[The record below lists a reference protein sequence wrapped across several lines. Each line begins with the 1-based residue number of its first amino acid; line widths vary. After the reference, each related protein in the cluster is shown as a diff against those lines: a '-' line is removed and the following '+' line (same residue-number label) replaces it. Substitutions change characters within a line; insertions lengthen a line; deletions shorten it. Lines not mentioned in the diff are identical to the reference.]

1 MQILRRSL
9 LSLLAACTLTAQ
21 VGLIAQSPAPGKAA
35 AAAPAKIPA
44 LFLSDIHLDPFADP
58 AKAARL
64 NAAPAAEW
72 PAILSAPDSPTQAK
86 EFAALQEACPT
97 RGIDTPYVLWQSS
110 LTAIR
115 ADAARARFITLSG
128 DLLAHSFDC
137 KYKALL
143 PTATPAQFLAFTE
156 KTVRTIVFT
165 LRAALPGVPLYI
177 ALGNNDSG
185 CGDYQLDA
193 AHDAFLGYT
202 AKIVAESLSASLSDQ
217 DRAAVL
223 SDFAA
228 GGYYSVPL
236 AAVPHT
242 RLLVLD
248 DLFFS
253 ANYSTCSGQPDHAPA
268 AAQLAWLAEQLS
280 AARQHNERV
289 WVMGHIPPGVDLYS
303 TARNSANVC
312 AGARPQMFLAS
323 ESLAELLARNA
334 DVVRLA
340 LFGHTH
346 ADEMRLLT
354 PDDGPQARNHSHIR
368 RPGQDCRLH
377 QPGQRQPAHLHAGL
391 HRPRHRDARRLHR
404 LHGLQP
410 QRRRRQMGAG
420 VHLLDHLPPAGLRRG
435 LAGEADPRLPV
446 RPLCQIPGQP
456 GNPAQLLPRRHLA
469 GNPVRVAAVRL
480 HAGARHRTQLRR
492 LRLRRHKV
500 AARIRKTQAAST
512 TLLNR
517 CYDFPVE
524 TDSLHTIRKPH
535 AQLLRP
541 SSRPCSHTPSRP
553 RPDGAIGRTA
563 RATGSRA
570 RLAGSASRA
579 RGVLPRHSNPR
590 FQSRRR

>member
-9 LSLLAACTLTAQ
+9 LSLLAASALTAQ

-58 AKAARL
+58 GKAARL
-64 NAAPAAEW
+64 NAAPATEW

-86 EFAALQEACPT
+86 EIAALQEACPT
-97 RGIDTPYVLWQSS
+97 RGIDTPYVLWQSG

-143 PTATPAQFLAFTE
+143 PTATPAQFLDFTE
-156 KTVRTIVFT
+156 KTVRTIVTT
-165 LRAALPGVPLYI
+165 LRAALPGVPLYL
-177 ALGNNDSG
+177 AMGNNDSG

-202 AKIVAESLSASLSDQ
+202 AKVVAESLSASLFDQ

-236 AAVPHT
+236 AGVPHT

-268 AAQLAWLAEQLS
+268 AAQLAWLAGQLS
-280 AARQHNERV
+280 SARQHNERV

-312 AGARPQMFLAS
+312 AGARPRMFLAS

-334 DVVRLA
+334 DAGPAGA
-340 LFGHTH
+340 LRPHPRRRDAP
-346 ADEMRLLT
+346 AD
-354 PDDGPQARNHSHIR
+354 ARRWPAGTNHSNIR
-368 RPGQDCRLH
+368 RPGQNCRLH

-404 LHGLQP
+404 LHGIEP

-420 VHLLDHLPPAGLRRG
+420 VHLLDHLPPAGLRRS
-435 LAGEADPRLPV
+435 LAGKADPRLPV

-480 HAGARHRTQLRR
+480 HTGARQRTQLRR

-500 AARIRKTQAAST
+500 AARSRKTQAAST
-512 TLLNR
+512 MLLNR

-524 TDSLHTIRKPH
+524 TD
-535 AQLLRP
+535 
-541 SSRPCSHTPSRP
+541 
-553 RPDGAIGRTA
+553 
-563 RATGSRA
+563 
-570 RLAGSASRA
+570 
-579 RGVLPRHSNPR
+579 
-590 FQSRRR
+590 